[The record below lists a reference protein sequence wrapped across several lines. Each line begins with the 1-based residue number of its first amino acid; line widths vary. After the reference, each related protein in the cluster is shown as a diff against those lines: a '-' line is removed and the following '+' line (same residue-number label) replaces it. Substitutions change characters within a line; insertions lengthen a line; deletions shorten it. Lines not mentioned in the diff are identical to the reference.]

1 MQRNFR
7 IRLINPHSFSVNR
20 RKDDFMQLNECF
32 VALSKP
38 RLPSKP
44 FEKLIPHKCLSV
56 LMAVGSFHMRYGGIS
71 GNALLEAYIINNDYI
86 NFRKCSHSH

>member
-1 MQRNFR
+1 MRAGSVTGSLRASSVFISHDRVFHVQRNFR

-38 RLPSKP
+38 DYPVS
-44 FEKLIPHKCLSV
+44 
-56 LMAVGSFHMRYGGIS
+56 
-71 GNALLEAYIINNDYI
+71 LLKN
-86 NFRKCSHSH
+86 